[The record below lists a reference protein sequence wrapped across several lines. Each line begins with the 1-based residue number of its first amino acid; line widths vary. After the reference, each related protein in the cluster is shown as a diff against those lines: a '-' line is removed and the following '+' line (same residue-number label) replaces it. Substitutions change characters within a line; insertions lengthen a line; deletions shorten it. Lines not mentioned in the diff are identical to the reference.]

1 MQVHTDAIDISM
13 KPRTSGAI
21 ALMSTGNLGGSWYYM
36 LLGNLKIVN
45 RTKATALPMT
55 DQIIAY
61 VNELASNRKS
71 KTVIDPYSIDTENT
85 TEIDDDLD
93 IRLPNMIIP
102 NIAENDG
109 EHVEYELETETSI
122 EEDILVQ
129 NDPIVYD
136 DIPVDTNA
144 LLKDIFGVDSDT
156 EEIIEPE
163 MLATAESN
171 IENMTD
177 AIEIVAQSPITPVE
191 LRRSPRLH
199 EQGKYNRKT
208 VGVASK
214 YTPDIS
220 KGKYVLKMTVSQ
232 GISHLGDIEVQSF

>member
-21 ALMSTGNLGGSWYYM
+21 ALMSTGNLEGSWYYM

-163 MLATAESN
+163 MLATADSN
-171 IENMTD
+171 I
-177 AIEIVAQSPITPVE
+177 
-191 LRRSPRLH
+191 
-199 EQGKYNRKT
+199 
-208 VGVASK
+208 
-214 YTPDIS
+214 
-220 KGKYVLKMTVSQ
+220 
-232 GISHLGDIEVQSF
+232 